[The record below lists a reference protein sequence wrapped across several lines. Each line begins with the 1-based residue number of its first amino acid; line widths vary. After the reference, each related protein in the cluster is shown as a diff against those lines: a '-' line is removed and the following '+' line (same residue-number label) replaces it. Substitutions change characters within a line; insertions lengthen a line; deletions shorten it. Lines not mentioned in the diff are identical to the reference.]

1 MQTPIQNSSDDIV
14 DSTKYALQAMLLNLG
29 AHDAPLD
36 DETEAKILADS
47 EHKEYVLF
55 NEMLFSVAESM
66 FLRSLTKDQRFAHWR
81 RQYLETDIVF
91 KPYIVNLFHKKEHDG
106 Q

>member
-1 MQTPIQNSSDDIV
+1 MQNPIQKPV
-14 DSTKYALQAMLLNLG
+14 GMSTYAIQAMLLNQG

-36 DETEAKILADS
+36 DDIESKILADC
-47 EHKEYVLF
+47 EYKEYVLF

-91 KPYIVNLFHKKEHDG
+91 EPYIPTLLHKDYNEV
-106 Q
+106 